1 MTVSHYSTADWRFG
15 TSIDARHLNV
25 HRPINHTGTKLH
37 TPPTIKVYVFPL
49 TTNNLQIIICIKQ
62 HTPHKSSA
70 VSLNTHLKFIEAA
83 VITGCAGDSGVDGI
97 VQVVADMGTLV
108 AVSRDDE
115 RGECGRIGLPLPHSE
130 IIIRDMHRPSLR
142 RSYKLTIVYLQGVGR
157 GNSAHYSKKK
167 PKKKTARHTT

>member
-115 RGECGRIGLPLPHSE
+115 RGGVWENWAPSAPL
-130 IIIRDMHRPSLR
+130 
-142 RSYKLTIVYLQGVGR
+142 
-157 GNSAHYSKKK
+157 
-167 PKKKTARHTT
+167 